1 MHYNR
6 MTRGLVL
13 PVNPGD
19 EYKSDNRSQSEI
31 VEKRTLSLGFLE
43 YLAEGVLVLDH
54 ERIIRAVNSA
64 LERMLGWS
72 ASELIGL
79 HCTDLFG
86 CQHPHSRTSLC
97 DNLCPLLRFWSNDG
111 QKRPI
116 FYQEVSYATKS
127 GERREMSASYAPL
140 ELPILSPNPPSSLSN
155 EGEEVF
161 LPETTTFEVS
171 PSYSIIVLRDITEQ
185 KRQERIKAEFVA
197 TASHQLRTPLSSI
210 KTSIGLLLSSVG
222 EDFNPPLLRL
232 LHNIRSSSLRMER
245 LVNDLIEL
253 TNLQSGRVQMQ
264 CRPMEVRRL
273 VEKAVELNRERMET
287 KQQHLVLNLPDESFY
302 VEADYFRISQVL
314 GHLLSNASKFSS
326 LGKIIELQ
334 VAVGQDNNP
343 SSNQHREVVFS
354 VRDEGIGI
362 ATEEQSLIFEKFYQ
376 SQVTENVS
384 EQGGG
389 LGLPLAKALIELN
402 NGHLW
407 LESDLGR
414 GSTFYFSLP
423 AALPPT
429 F

>member
-1 MHYNR
+1 MMHYNK

-13 PVNPGD
+13 PVIPDN
-19 EYKSDNRSQSEI
+19 EYKDGRLQSEV
-31 VEKRTLSLGFLE
+31 VERRTLSLGFLE
-43 YLAEGVLVLDH
+43 YLAEGVLILDNQ
-54 ERIIRAVNSA
+54 RIIRAVNSA
-64 LERMLGWS
+64 LERMLGWN
-72 ASELIGL
+72 ASELVGL
-79 HCTDLFG
+79 HCNELFG

-97 DNLCPLLRFWSNDG
+97 DNLCPLLRFWSKDG
-111 QKRPI
+111 QNHPV

-140 ELPILSPNPPSSLSN
+140 ELPLLSPPVPASTSSN
-155 EGEEVF
+155 EGVF
-161 LPETTTFEVS
+161 LPEISEAT

-222 EDFNPPLLRL
+222 EDFSPPLLRL
-232 LHNIRSSSLRMER
+232 LHNIRNSSLRMER

-264 CRPMEVRRL
+264 RRPMEVRLL
-273 VEKAVELNRERMET
+273 VEKAVELNRERLEA
-287 KQQHLVLNLPDESFY
+287 KQQRLVLHLPDESFY

-314 GHLLSNASKFSS
+314 GHLLSNASKFSAP
-326 LGKIIELQ
+326 GKIIELQ
-334 VAVGQDNNP
+334 VVVSQDNKH
-343 SSNQHREVVFS
+343 SSGQRREVLFS

-362 ATEEQSLIFEKFYQ
+362 ASEEQGLIFEKFYQ

-402 NGHLW
+402 SGHLW
-407 LESDLGR
+407 LESELGQ

-423 AALPPT
+423 ASLPPT